1 MNPEQ
6 DRHSE
11 EELKDILRQIKDEIR
26 LRDVKLTN
34 IEWQL
39 RLKRT
44 SDSLPKNGPSIRSWI
59 AYAQGGIVFKRT

>member
-34 IEWQL
+34 IAWQL
-39 RLKRT
+39 RLIAEI
-44 SDSLPKNGPSIRSWI
+44 IRRKKLSPE
-59 AYAQGGIVFKRT
+59 

>member
-1 MNPEQ
+1 MGEEEGHPMNPEQ

-39 RLKRT
+39 RLIAEI
-44 SDSLPKNGPSIRSWI
+44 IRR
-59 AYAQGGIVFKRT
+59 KKLRPD

>member
-11 EELKDILRQIKDEIR
+11 EELKDIMRQIKDEIR

-39 RLKRT
+39 RLIAEI
-44 SDSLPKNGPSIRSWI
+44 PKQIK
-59 AYAQGGIVFKRT
+59 YA

>member
-6 DRHSE
+6 DRRPE
-11 EELKDILRQIKDEIR
+11 EELKDILRQLKDEIR

-39 RLKRT
+39 RLIAEIIRRRKCNR
-44 SDSLPKNGPSIRSWI
+44 SRGFNPLSLP
-59 AYAQGGIVFKRT
+59 T

>member
-39 RLKRT
+39 SVTVL
-44 SDSLPKNGPSIRSWI
+44 S
-59 AYAQGGIVFKRT
+59 